1 MSNWVMKLLLALCA
15 GCYAGAFVCL
25 LERFEKKLR
34 PAWKWVFTGSA
45 LALNTGLVVYNYI
58 INPITN
64 GASYAPFVSVVNVSG
79 VDIPCADLHAGLA
92 VCRKGLPV

>member
-15 GCYAGAFVCL
+15 GCYAGAFVCS

-45 LALNTGLVVYNYI
+45 LALNTGLGVYN
-58 INPITN
+58 
-64 GASYAPFVSVVNVSG
+64 
-79 VDIPCADLHAGLA
+79 
-92 VCRKGLPV
+92 